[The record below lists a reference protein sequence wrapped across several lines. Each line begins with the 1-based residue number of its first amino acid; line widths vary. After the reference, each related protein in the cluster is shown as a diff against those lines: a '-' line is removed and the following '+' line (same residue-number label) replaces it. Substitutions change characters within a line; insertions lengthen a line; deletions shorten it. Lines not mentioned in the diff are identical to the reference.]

1 VHRPEFFAPF
11 VENKQDVQE
20 SCAHGPFRPR
30 CGLRCADV
38 FPSVADAASRERR
51 RPASATEALH
61 KRVPVASSAFGTHR
75 STDVKKSLSRLTL
88 RSTFPSDPV
97 RQVLGG
103 KLTAM
108 AANEAGVAAFRAGA
122 PILQV
127 RDLRTN
133 ILKPAS
139 FSLSAGEALAV
150 RGPSGAGK
158 TLLLR
163 AVADL
168 DPNEGLV
175 TLGGRDRSTIAGP
188 EWRRLVGYVPAEPG
202 WWADTVSEHFG
213 EWTAA
218 LAFVRDLGFPE
229 AAKAWPITRLS
240 TGERLRLALARALIV
255 SPRILL
261 LDEPTVALD
270 VSSMTA
276 VESLIKARMRTGL
289 AVLWVTH
296 DAEQAKRVAHRLLVV
311 EAGRVREE
319 AAEWTVISR

>member
-1 VHRPEFFAPF
+1 
-11 VENKQDVQE
+11 
-20 SCAHGPFRPR
+20 
-30 CGLRCADV
+30 
-38 FPSVADAASRERR
+38 
-51 RPASATEALH
+51 
-61 KRVPVASSAFGTHR
+61 
-75 STDVKKSLSRLTL
+75 
-88 RSTFPSDPV
+88 V

-103 KLTAM
+103 KLKERPPNAV
-108 AANEAGVAAFRAGA
+108 AANEAGLAAFQAGA
-122 PILQV
+122 PMLQV
-127 RDLRTN
+127 RDLRTS

-168 DPNEGLV
+168 DPNEGVL
-175 TLGGRDRSTIAGP
+175 TLDGRDRLTIAGP

-202 WWADTVSEHFG
+202 WWADTVGEHFA

-229 AAKAWPITRLS
+229 ETKAWPITRLS
-240 TGERLRLALARALIV
+240 TGERLRLALVRALMMRPKV
-255 SPRILL
+255 LL
-261 LDEPTVALD
+261 LDEPTAALD
-270 VSSMTA
+270 VASVAA
-276 VESLIKARMRTGL
+276 VESLIKARTQMGL

-311 EAGRVREE
+311 EAGQVREE
-319 AAEWTVISR
+319 APEWTLISP

>member
-1 VHRPEFFAPF
+1 
-11 VENKQDVQE
+11 
-20 SCAHGPFRPR
+20 
-30 CGLRCADV
+30 
-38 FPSVADAASRERR
+38 VAAM
-51 RPASATEALH
+51 
-61 KRVPVASSAFGTHR
+61 
-75 STDVKKSLSRLTL
+75 
-88 RSTFPSDPV
+88 V
-97 RQVLGG
+97 R
-103 KLTAM
+103 
-108 AANEAGVAAFRAGA
+108 NEAVHAAFQAAA

-127 RDLRTN
+127 RNLRTS

-175 TLGGRDRSTIAGP
+175 TLDGRDRSTIAGP

-202 WWADTVSEHFG
+202 WWADTVGEHFG

-229 AAKAWPITRLS
+229 ETKAWPITRLS
-240 TGERLRLALARALIV
+240 TGERLRLALVRALMMRPKV
-255 SPRILL
+255 LL
-261 LDEPTVALD
+261 LDEPTAALD
-270 VSSMTA
+270 VASVAA
-276 VESLIKARMRTGL
+276 VESLIKARLRTGL

-296 DAEQAKRVAHRLLVV
+296 DAEQAKRMAHRLLVV
-311 EAGRVREE
+311 EAGQVREE
-319 AAEWTVISR
+319 APEWTVISP